1 VKYAW
6 IDSHR
11 DCFCVASMCRL
22 LGVSRSGLHDW
33 LRRAPSRRSQEDARL
48 VQELRVRHAR
58 HRGKYGR
65 PRLTA
70 DLRADGFA
78 VNHKR
83 VHRLMRREGLRA
95 RTPRRFVRTTDS
107 RHAFALAPNVLG
119 QKFVSSAPNRVW
131 LADITYVA
139 TGEGWLYV
147 AIVMDLYS
155 RKFVGWAMSAQI
167 DGALVLS
174 ALRLA
179 LGRRRPGAQLLH
191 HSDRGVQYCAHT
203 YREMLAA
210 EGIAVSMSRRANC
223 YDNAPME
230 SANGTLKVERVHDQ
244 HYATRQAAID
254 DLTEYFGYY
263 NTQRRHSSLGYLS
276 PAQFEKNWREAQRQ
290 ASGIAEASYPPSGA
304 LRSSQATHA
313 PARG

>member
-191 HSDRGVQYCAHT
+191 HSDRGCQYT
-203 YREMLAA
+203 SA
-210 EGIAVSMSRRANC
+210 EFRRRLELRGITASMSRRANC
-223 YDNAPME
+223 YDNATME
-230 SANGTLKVERVHDQ
+230 SFWATLKTECFGSTVPT
-244 HYATRQAAID
+244 TRTQARSMVFDYIE
-254 DLTEYFGYY
+254 TFY
-263 NTQRRHSSLGYLS
+263 NPVRLHSALGFQSPVAFELS
-276 PAQFEKNWREAQRQ
+276 IQNN
-290 ASGIAEASYPPSGA
+290 
-304 LRSSQATHA
+304 
-313 PARG
+313 